1 MYRCG
6 LCAVAVSPKTPA
18 LRQVTKTREVVFQPR
33 PGVNRV
39 IDERGKVRWVD
50 DPGGIGT
57 QIVSELLACKV
68 CAKLQA

>member
-1 MYRCG
+1 
-6 LCAVAVSPKTPA
+6 
-18 LRQVTKTREVVFQPR
+18 
-33 PGVNRV
+33 VNRV